1 MGDSLSNLDNLLI
14 PVNEF
19 LQLGNYLSNLARL
32 EKITWDAIKIRK
44 IDDHRP
50 NDRQIFVK
58 QSH

>member
-32 EKITWDAIKIRK
+32 EKIT
-44 IDDHRP
+44 
-50 NDRQIFVK
+50 
-58 QSH
+58 